1 MSKCANWVLIPNECI
16 LYAYNF
22 ILLANG
28 GNGKCFQISRNT
40 HLANDAAISY
50 GFCFS
55 YYLDWDCVVGICV
68 QMCNICQDC
77 IRLWVQ
83 ENCTHIKE
91 IMPVLMIIM
100 ILCKTI
106 VSAKSIR
113 HPKIQNYLMEKY
125 FDIYIYIYIY
135 I

>member
-1 MSKCANWVLIPNECI
+1 M
-16 LYAYNF
+16 
-22 ILLANG
+22 
-28 GNGKCFQISRNT
+28 
-40 HLANDAAISY
+40 
-50 GFCFS
+50 
-55 YYLDWDCVVGICV
+55 GICV

-135 I
+135 NIIENLFVLLSLNLRLQTCMWWP